1 MNKKII
7 SCEDL
12 QGSIYFGPDALRHCC
27 QRFFVKGKIKGDVE
41 IFKVNSDDDLNVK
54 KIVDEKKR
62 IINNLN
68 NKIPTACDGCP
79 KLERKNWKNDIK
91 INKISIEIHSKC
103 NARCSYCSEMYYGG
117 LNPKYDFTKFY
128 EKLSDNKIFE
138 EDVSV
143 TWGGGE
149 PVLLKNFASLLKKI
163 SNFSSYPTHKDIRIY
178 SNSFIYN
185 DTLHKYL
192 NEGKII
198 LTTSVDAG
206 TYETFKKVRGVKKG
220 FKEVFKNLEKYS
232 ENPNAKV
239 IIKYILTSGNHEKN
253 EIDSFVKLIN
263 EHNLSR
269 CNFEISSD
277 YKFEKLTL
285 NSANNI
291 IYFYN
296 KLQNIKSKSVLLD
309 DHVRKRIKNALLLDK
324 KISEDKL
331 LKLSSLNPNEK
342 IIIWGTGGY
351 AKATI
356 KNSMILNDKRIAFF
370 VDEKKFSKKNNY
382 KFYNK
387 EIKTP
392 EDALNSDKRIFIAS
406 STYWQVIHE
415 KILSLGIDNQRIIK
429 QLII

>member
-1 MNKKII
+1 MKKM
-7 SCEDL
+7 
-12 QGSIYFGPDALRHCC
+12 
-27 QRFFVKGKIKGDVE
+27 
-41 IFKVNSDDDLNVK
+41 
-54 KIVDEKKR
+54 
-62 IINNLN
+62 
-68 NKIPTACDGCP
+68 
-79 KLERKNWKNDIK
+79 KLM
-91 INKISIEIHSKC
+91 
-103 NARCSYCSEMYYGG
+103 A
-117 LNPKYDFTKFY
+117 
-128 EKLSDNKIFE
+128 
-138 EDVSV
+138 
-143 TWGGGE
+143 
-149 PVLLKNFASLLKKI
+149 
-163 SNFSSYPTHKDIRIY
+163 
-178 SNSFIYN
+178 
-185 DTLHKYL
+185 
-192 NEGKII
+192 
-198 LTTSVDAG
+198 
-206 TYETFKKVRGVKKG
+206 
-220 FKEVFKNLEKYS
+220 
-232 ENPNAKV
+232 
-239 IIKYILTSGNHEKN
+239 
-253 EIDSFVKLIN
+253 VKLI

-296 KLQNIKSKSVLLD
+296 KLQNIKAKSVLLD

-331 LKLSSLNPNEK
+331 LKLSSLNPDEK

-370 VDEKKFSKKNNY
+370 VDEKKFSKKNNH

-415 KILSLGIDNQRIIK
+415 KILGLGIDNQRIIK